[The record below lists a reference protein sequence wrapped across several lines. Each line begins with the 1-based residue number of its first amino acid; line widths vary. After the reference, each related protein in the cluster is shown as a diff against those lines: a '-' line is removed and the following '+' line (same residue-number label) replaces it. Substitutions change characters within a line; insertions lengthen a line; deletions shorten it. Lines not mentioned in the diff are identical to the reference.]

1 MKRLRAEESSSG
13 GASDNRGGFSAARSE
28 AFIGETM
35 AKNAAAAAWMT
46 GGMAAAAAGYN
57 SGPFCGEVNESIVA
71 ENMVLGVARELASSM
86 HGDSGHQQY
95 INANQTLVGPP
106 STNVTLP
113 DGNKFSTLELSR
125 SRLQHRVENNRLEG
139 ELLAEAGGAK
149 K

>member
-1 MKRLRAEESSSG
+1 MERLRAEDSSSG
-13 GASDNRGGFSAARSE
+13 GASDNRGGFSAARSQ
-28 AFIGETM
+28 AFVGETM
-35 AKNAAAAAWMT
+35 AKNATVAC
-46 GGMAAAAAGYN
+46 MAAAAAGYN

-95 INANQTLVGPP
+95 INANQTFVGPP
-106 STNVTLP
+106 ITNVTLP
-113 DGNKFSTLELSR
+113 DGKKFSTLELSR
-125 SRLQHRVENNRLEG
+125 RRLEHRVENNRLEG